1 MKIDILTL
9 FPEVFD
15 FLSNYGVIGKAVES
29 GKLEIRLT
37 NIRNFSHDKHW
48 KVDDTVFGGAAGML
62 MMPGPIVEAIESLR
76 ENKEELEDPGHVIYL
91 SPQGP
96 VLTQEKAISLSKQEH
111 LILLCGHYEG
121 IDSRVSQ
128 HFIDEEISIGDYVL
142 TGGEIP
148 AMVLVDTVVRWID
161 GVLGNEASAPT
172 DSLAD
177 GLIQYDEY
185 TKPRDFRGFQVPEVL
200 LNGNHKAIAEW
211 RRQSSLENTR
221 RKRPDLYKKY
231 LEKDQ
236 RKK

>member
-62 MMPGPIVEAIESLR
+62 MMPGPIVEAIESLQ
-76 ENKEELEDPGHVIYL
+76 ENKEELEDRGHVIYL

-236 RKK
+236 RNK

>member
-37 NIRNFSHDKHW
+37 NIRTFSHDKHW

-62 MMPGPIVEAIESLR
+62 MMPGPIVEAIESLQ
-76 ENKEELEDPGHVIYL
+76 ENKEEEKAPGHVIYL

-236 RKK
+236 RKN